1 VASRPRRLRE
11 AGRLLGAG
19 PMTWARLVF
28 RLQPSAIGFAAL
40 VCLGLAGLT
49 LSLPSM
55 LAECGSPN
63 APDDCRVIRLFGSP
77 LGDAVR
83 MTYMA
88 IGLAM
93 YAVPLVLGV
102 PILTSEIERRTAM
115 IAWPLAASRM
125 KWLAWRAGSVLVV
138 GLLLIG
144 VMALAA
150 EWLATSGAPPG
161 DLGFAQHGARGISL
175 MTRAG
180 LMFVVALAVGAVVGR
195 LLPSLLISIAL
206 ALGLSITV
214 DALPPYGVESTELT
228 AAETNGGSPYTTG
241 GAYRAPDG
249 RPIGEDEAN
258 AISRAAFEEY
268 SPELPPDSVL
278 PYSVSYGV
286 AGSRYFEVLARES
299 AVLVGATALVGGVAT
314 AVVQRRRPE

>member
-1 VASRPRRLRE
+1 
-11 AGRLLGAG
+11 
-19 PMTWARLVF
+19 MTWARLTF
-28 RLQPSAIGFAAL
+28 RLQPSSIGFAASL
-40 VCLGLAGLT
+40 CLALAGLT
-49 LSLPSM
+49 LSLPPM
-55 LAECGSPN
+55 LAECGSLS
-63 APDDCRVIRLFGSP
+63 ASDDCRTIHLFGSP
-77 LGDAVR
+77 LGDAVG
-83 MTYMA
+83 MTYLA

-102 PILTSEIERRTAM
+102 PILTSEIEQRTAM
-115 IAWPLAASRM
+115 IAWPLAGSRL

-144 VMALAA
+144 AMALAA
-150 EWLATSGAPPG
+150 EWLAAADAPDT

-180 LMFVVALAVGAVVGR
+180 LMFAASLAVGAVIGK
-195 LLPSLLISIAL
+195 LLPSLLIGTAL
-206 ALGLSITV
+206 AVGLSMAV
-214 DALPPYGVESTELT
+214 AVLPPYGVESTELT
-228 AAETNGGSPYTTG
+228 AAEADGGSPFTTG

-249 RPIGEDEAN
+249 TPISHDEAAAMN
-258 AISRAAFEEY
+258 MAAFEEY

-278 PYSVSYGV
+278 PISVSYGI

-299 AVLVGATALVGGVAT
+299 ALLVGATVLVGGVAA